1 MKFFFNYVIS
11 FLIIFNVNSSNVL
24 GIEKE
29 SIHNKSQ
36 LEIASNYA
44 ERFCN
49 AKENN
54 FFEGL
59 DNEKTLKYSYFR
71 YIGFLNEEIYSK
83 DMHKQLIQQ
92 IREKCLIEN
101 KEEREIIEFF
111 SKSPQD

>member
-1 MKFFFNYVIS
+1 MKFFFNYVIA

-36 LEIASNYA
+36 LKIANNYA

-92 IREKCLIEN
+92 IREKCLIKN